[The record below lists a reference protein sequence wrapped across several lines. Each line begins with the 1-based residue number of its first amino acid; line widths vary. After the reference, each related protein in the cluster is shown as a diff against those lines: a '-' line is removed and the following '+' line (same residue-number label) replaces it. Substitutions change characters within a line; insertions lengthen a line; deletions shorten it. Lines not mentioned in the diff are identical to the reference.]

1 MTRDPA
7 LGPAFGLKWN
17 PFASE
22 LPIGSLTASAEL
34 RSFFWRIENHMV
46 RHGGFALVEGE
57 PGSGKSAVL
66 RMLADRLPAGDGLRV
81 AALAHST
88 SRVSDFYQQM
98 GELFGLSMPLHNRWR
113 TFKALREVWLEHVE
127 ATRMRPLLLVD
138 EAQDLPTNVFA
149 ELRLLSG
156 AEFDSRAVLSAVF
169 AADARIRPRLR
180 TPELLPVASRIRH
193 RHYILPSSEDEL
205 AALLDGLL
213 ADAGNPG
220 LMTPAL
226 KQALCMQAAGNR
238 RALMVMG
245 DQLLA
250 AAAEA
255 GRSLLDEELFLQ
267 VFGDLPK
274 PGGAP

>member
-22 LPIGSLTASAEL
+22 LPIGSLLASDEL
-34 RSFFWRIENHMV
+34 RSFFWRIENHML
-46 RHGGFALVEGE
+46 RHGGFALVEGD

-66 RMLADRLPAGDGLRV
+66 RMLAERLPAGDGLKV

-88 SRVSDFYQQM
+88 SRVSDFYLQM

-113 TFKALREVWLEHVE
+113 TFRALRESWLEHVE
-127 ATRMRPLLLVD
+127 ATRLRPLLLID
-138 EAQDLPTNVFA
+138 EAQDLPTNVFS

-169 AADARIRPRLR
+169 AADARLRARLR
-180 TPELLPVASRIRH
+180 TPELMPIASRIRH
-193 RHYILPSSEDEL
+193 RHCILPAGEEEL

-213 ADAGNPG
+213 ADAGNPA

-226 KQALCMQAAGNR
+226 KQVLCRQAAGNR
-238 RALMVMG
+238 RALTVMG

-255 GRSLLDEELFLQ
+255 GSSRLDEALFFR
-267 VFGDLPK
+267 VFGDLPGRR
-274 PGGAP
+274 PGS